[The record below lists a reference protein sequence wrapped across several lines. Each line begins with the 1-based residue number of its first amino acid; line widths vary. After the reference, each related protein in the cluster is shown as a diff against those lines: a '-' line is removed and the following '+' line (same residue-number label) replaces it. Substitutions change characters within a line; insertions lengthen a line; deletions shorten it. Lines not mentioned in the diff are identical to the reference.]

1 MSVFASFKISSRFSL
16 SLIVSVAR
24 TRGAIYI
31 RALFCVRAL
40 KLGLCA
46 VKTVRGKK
54 KRKEKERGDRNETKN
69 NVVFSFE
76 VTNASYITRFDFAP
90 VVRYYYTET
99 VTRRNCIGRVFVFRQ
114 YTFGMAASV
123 VHMNDS
129 SHVGHSEERS
139 GLVFI
144 SQLYTRCA
152 EPRNLAVVVAY
163 CNAGRFSSE
172 LRYFKL

>member
-1 MSVFASFKISSRFSL
+1 M
-16 SLIVSVAR
+16 
-24 TRGAIYI
+24 
-31 RALFCVRAL
+31 
-40 KLGLCA
+40 
-46 VKTVRGKK
+46 
-54 KRKEKERGDRNETKN
+54 
-69 NVVFSFE
+69 VFSFE
-76 VTNASYITRFDFAP
+76 VTNASYITGFDFAH
-90 VVRYYYTET
+90 VVRYYYAET

-129 SHVGHSEERS
+129 SHVDHSEGRS